1 MRTGPESNRQNG
13 PRSDQRS
20 AASRAGRVARRVT
33 RGCGRAA
40 WSSRR
45 TPREPQDGWLLH
57 PQTGRERLPGTG
69 PGTPSRPRPGV
80 AHALSAGP
88 ASQFP
93 AAKNAAGS
101 RAATLALP
109 RVSASTRG
117 NKGPLRTLWQRPF
130 CSALIVA
137 SAHREGGRDSP
148 GSLRVSLPPHPGFM
162 RCPPGVRDRRNCGAE
177 HGTPSV
183 RSPTRRGRRG
193 RTTTWRR
200 APAHPVPAKPGTKP
214 GTEVHRRRAPPD
226 RRFRASLCVRRT
238 HPARQ

>member
-1 MRTGPESNRQNG
+1 M
-13 PRSDQRS
+13 
-20 AASRAGRVARRVT
+20 
-33 RGCGRAA
+33 
-40 WSSRR
+40 
-45 TPREPQDGWLLH
+45 GWLLH
-57 PQTGRERLPGTG
+57 PQTGRERPPGTG

-148 GSLRVSLPPHPGFM
+148 RVSSCVSSAAPRLYAVSTRGKRQTVGQNMALQASGPPRDVVGEDGRQRGVEHRLTPFPPSPVQSLEP
-162 RCPPGVRDRRNCGAE
+162 RCTEGARR
-177 HGTPSV
+177 PIDDS
-183 RSPTRRGRRG
+183 
-193 RTTTWRR
+193 
-200 APAHPVPAKPGTKP
+200 APAFVSDVHTQPANKQLP
-214 GTEVHRRRAPPD
+214 
-226 RRFRASLCVRRT
+226 S
-238 HPARQ
+238 

>member
-1 MRTGPESNRQNG
+1 M
-13 PRSDQRS
+13 
-20 AASRAGRVARRVT
+20 
-33 RGCGRAA
+33 
-40 WSSRR
+40 
-45 TPREPQDGWLLH
+45 GWLLH
-57 PQTGRERLPGTG
+57 PQTGRERPPGTG

-162 RCPPGVRDRRNCGAE
+162 RCPPGVRDRLWGRTWHSKRPVPHATWSARTDDNVASSTGSPRSRQARYKAWNRGAPKARAARSTIPRQPLCPTY
-177 HGTPSV
+177 TPS
-183 RSPTRRGRRG
+183 
-193 RTTTWRR
+193 
-200 APAHPVPAKPGTKP
+200 
-214 GTEVHRRRAPPD
+214 PPI
-226 RRFRASLCVRRT
+226 SSCLLSV
-238 HPARQ
+238 